1 MANLI
6 FISYSKKDRDF
17 AWKLADDLVNAG
29 HNIWIDR
36 SLEVGEDWEQT
47 IEKNLAESDEVI
59 VILSS
64 NAIAS
69 KWVQHEGSI
78 AYGLK
83 KKIYPV
89 LIEEILDE
97 DLPIWAG
104 KFQYHSFVN
113 VDYGPAFDAFKSA
126 LTPQDPIRE
135 MLDRKHDD
143 YEANMLLMEPQELE
157 FVATQLNDPNVEL
170 SDADKRLLLYS
181 GVAHNLNQPWMALS
195 GGSGVLWLREA
206 IQDRKLPPVVRVGA
220 AASLG
225 AASDGPTYEQL
236 SQVIRQSESGD
247 SKDDA
252 LDMLSVFL
260 HHSPEKFK
268 IPSQSRWDVFI
279 RLARLRVKD
288 GTTQRMRMRKAAS
301 FITPLCVAIMMT
313 SVYIHSR
320 FSASASNDLI
330 DYVFGAVIFGILGI
344 VVAIG
349 FAEVMT
355 SLLLILRRCGLAW
368 QTIVLAGSG
377 SVIGIALFYLLA
389 GDHGVWFE
397 GGIIGL
403 ALALISHKPSHKPGW
418 YSGTLSI
425 LVGILIFAL
434 SLASPTLNILKVGK
448 PVELLGSAISTGLF
462 SGAYIFT
469 FSQTE

>member
-1 MANLI
+1 MDQI
-6 FISYSKKDRDF
+6 FISYSKKDREF
-17 AWKLADDLVNAG
+17 AWKLADDLANAG
-29 HNIWIDR
+29 HKIWIDR
-36 SLEVGEDWEQT
+36 SLIPGEDWEQT
-47 IEKNLAESDEVI
+47 IEKKLAASDEVI

-89 LIEEILDE
+89 LIEEVSDE
-97 DLPIWAG
+97 NLPIWAS

-113 VDYGPAFDAFKSA
+113 IDYETAFDALKSV
-126 LTPQDPIRE
+126 LTPQNPIRDL
-135 MLDRKHDD
+135 LDRKHDD
-143 YEANMLLMEPQELE
+143 YETNKLLMEPKELE
-157 FVATQLNDPNVEL
+157 SVADQLNNPNIEL

-181 GVAHNLNQPWMALS
+181 GVAHNLHQPWVALA
-195 GGSGVLWLREA
+195 GEHGVLWMREA
-206 IQDRKLPPVVRVGA
+206 VRDRNLPSSVRVGA

-225 AASDGPTYEQL
+225 AANDEPVYEQL
-236 SQVIRQSESGD
+236 SQAIQQSESGD
-247 SKDDA
+247 VKEDA
-252 LDMLSVFL
+252 LDMLAVFL
-260 HHSPEKFK
+260 HHSAEKFK
-268 IPSQSRWDVFI
+268 IPRQSRWEVFI

-288 GTTQRMRMRKAAS
+288 GKTQRMRMRKAAS

-313 SVYIHSR
+313 SVYIQSR
-320 FSASASNDLI
+320 FSVSVSNDLI
-330 DYVFGAVIFGILGI
+330 GYIFVAVIFGILGI

-355 SLLLILRRCGLAW
+355 SLLLIFHRWRLAW
-368 QTIVLAGSG
+368 QIMVLAGSG

-389 GDHGVWFE
+389 GDRGVWFE

-403 ALALISHKPSHKPGW
+403 ALVLINYKPSHKPGW

-434 SLASPTLNILKVGK
+434 SLAAPTLIFLKVGK
-448 PVELLGSAISTGLF
+448 PIELLGSAISTGLF

-469 FSQTE
+469 FSRTE